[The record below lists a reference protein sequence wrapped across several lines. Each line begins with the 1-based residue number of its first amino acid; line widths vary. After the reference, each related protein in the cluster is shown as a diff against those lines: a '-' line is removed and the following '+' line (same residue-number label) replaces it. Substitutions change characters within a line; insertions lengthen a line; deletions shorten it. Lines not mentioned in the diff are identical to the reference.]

1 MQLGKTLY
9 SIHLNFKNIG
19 QLTAKL
25 AYKIT
30 FLASYSVK
38 NLSVPL
44 FHSTLYLFQCAQQC
58 FGSRRCATTGGS
70 DKWNLQVEDYAVPYF
85 DVVTSDPSFEDMLE
99 VVCVKK
105 IRPPLPTRWHSN
117 EVHYLNYKCK
127 NN

>member
-1 MQLGKTLY
+1 MVVTYFQQVSILIVVFVQLEKTFY

-44 FHSTLYLFQCAQQC
+44 FHSFLANV
-58 FGSRRCATTGGS
+58 S
-70 DKWNLQVEDYAVPYF
+70 
-85 DVVTSDPSFEDMLE
+85 
-99 VVCVKK
+99 
-105 IRPPLPTRWHSN
+105 
-117 EVHYLNYKCK
+117 
-127 NN
+127 